1 MVTEVMEMEFR
12 VLKYFLAVART
23 ENISH
28 AAEAM
33 HVSQPALSRQLM
45 DLEEELGVKLLVR
58 GNRNTTLTEAG
69 FLLKKRAEEIAQ
81 LVDKTVDELSH
92 AQEGVSGSVRIGCG
106 ETAGMRVVARA
117 IQDLRKE
124 YPNIHYQFQSMDGMV
139 VKEQL
144 KRGTLDFGVL
154 IQPEPPQD
162 YPHIEL
168 AHEDIWGVLMRK
180 DSPLAAHTTI
190 RAADLEGL
198 PLIASRQALTAKE
211 LGVWFD
217 KDESELN
224 IIATYTLI
232 YNASLLAEEGVG
244 YVLCLDRLVHLPK
257 DGKLVFRPL
266 EPQNSCRIFFIWKKN
281 QLFSEAA
288 RLLKEKVMELSET

>member
-1 MVTEVMEMEFR
+1 MMAEVMNMEFR

-45 DLEEELGVKLLVR
+45 ELEEELGVKLLVR
-58 GNRNTTLTEAG
+58 GNRSTTLTEAG

-81 LVDKTVDELSH
+81 LVDKTVDELTH

-106 ETAGMRVVARA
+106 ETAGMKVVARA
-117 IQDLRKE
+117 IQSLRKE
-124 YPNIHYQFQSMDGMV
+124 YPNVHYQFQSMDGMV
-139 VKEQL
+139 VRDQL
-144 KRGTLDFGVL
+144 KRGTLDFGLL
-154 IQPEPPQD
+154 IQPEAPQD
-162 YPHIEL
+162 YPYIEL
-168 AHEDIWGVLMRK
+168 PHEDIWGVLMRK
-180 DSPLAAHTTI
+180 DSPLAKNRTI
-190 RAADLEGL
+190 RASDLEGL
-198 PLIASRQALTAKE
+198 PLIASRQALTARE

-217 KDESELN
+217 KDENELN
-224 IIATYTLI
+224 VIATYTLI

-244 YVLCLDRLVHLPK
+244 YVLCLDRLINLPEK
-257 DGKLVFRPL
+257 SNLVFRPL
-266 EPQNSCRIFFIWKKN
+266 EPQKNCRIFFIWKKN

>member
-1 MVTEVMEMEFR
+1 
-12 VLKYFLAVART
+12 
-23 ENISH
+23 
-28 AAEAM
+28 
-33 HVSQPALSRQLM
+33 
-45 DLEEELGVKLLVR
+45 
-58 GNRNTTLTEAG
+58 
-69 FLLKKRAEEIAQ
+69 
-81 LVDKTVDELSH
+81 
-92 AQEGVSGSVRIGCG
+92 
-106 ETAGMRVVARA
+106 
-117 IQDLRKE
+117 
-124 YPNIHYQFQSMDGMV
+124 MV

-257 DGKLVFRPL
+257 DGKLIFRAL
-266 EPQNSCRIFFIWKKN
+266 EPQNICRIFFIWKKN

-288 RLLKEKVMELSET
+288 RLLKEKVMELSKT

>member
-1 MVTEVMEMEFR
+1 MEFR

-45 DLEEELGVKLLVR
+45 DLEEELGVKLLIR

-154 IQPEPPQD
+154 IQPDPPKP
-162 YPHIEL
+162 YPHLDL
-168 AHEDIWGVLMRK
+168 AHVVFWGALMRT

-257 DGKLVFRPL
+257 DGKLIFRAL
-266 EPQNSCRIFFIWKKN
+266 EPQNICRIFFIWKKN

-288 RLLKEKVMELSET
+288 RLLKEKVMELSKT

>member
-1 MVTEVMEMEFR
+1 MVAEVMEMEFR

-81 LVDKTVDELSH
+81 LVDKNVDELSH

-117 IQDLRKE
+117 IQSLRKE

-154 IQPEPPQD
+154 IQPEAPQD

-168 AHEDIWGVLMRK
+168 AHEDVWGVLMRK

-198 PLIASRQALTAKE
+198 PLIASRQALTARE
-211 LGVWFD
+211 LSLWFD
-217 KDESELN
+217 KDESEFN

-244 YVLCLDRLVHLPK
+244 YVLCLDRLIQLPK
-257 DGKLVFRPL
+257 DGNLVFRPL
-266 EPQNSCRIFFIWKKN
+266 DPQNICRIFFIWKKN

-288 RLLKEKVMELSET
+288 RLLKEKVMDLSEK